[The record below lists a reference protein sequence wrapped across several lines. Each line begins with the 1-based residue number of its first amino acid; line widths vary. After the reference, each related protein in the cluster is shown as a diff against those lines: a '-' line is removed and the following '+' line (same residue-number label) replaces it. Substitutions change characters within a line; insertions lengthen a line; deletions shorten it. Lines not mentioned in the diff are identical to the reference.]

1 MVNGVRLDTFLIPLL
16 RPIVGVG
23 GQEMDS
29 LDNYL
34 ENPPGRKAG
43 TMVEQIEAF
52 RASHLDECARLLM
65 ATFNAEPWNDNYTL
79 DTAGKQL
86 AWILGVPGCV
96 GLVSIADGVVAFAI
110 GYREPTDVGDIFYLS
125 IFCVRPDAQRTGVG
139 SRLLG
144 HLEEYLGK
152 RGVKAIHLGTDKG
165 TPAEAFYKKN
175 GYIVK
180 PKVIV
185 MTQEL

>member
-1 MVNGVRLDTFLIPLL
+1 MATSTVST
-16 RPIVGVG
+16 
-23 GQEMDS
+23 
-29 LDNYL
+29 
-34 ENPPGRKAG
+34 RKVG

-52 RASHLDECARLLM
+52 KASHLDECACLLM
-65 ATFNAEPWNDNYTL
+65 VSFNAEPWNDNYTL

-86 AWILGVPGCV
+86 AWFLGVPGCV

-110 GYREPTDVGDIFYLS
+110 GYREPSDVGESYYLDT
-125 IFCVRPDAQRTGVG
+125 FCVRPDAQRTGVG

-152 RGVKAIHLGTDKG
+152 SGVKAIELGTYKG
-165 TPAEAFYKKN
+165 TAAEAFYKKN

-180 PKVIV
+180 PKNIV
-185 MTQEL
+185 MSHEL